1 MDATQ
6 EGEELRALLLA
17 LGLYVL
23 SVAAEEGDYPRS
35 PMRFYIQPLR
45 YAYIFG
51 EKPFSIISLPKP
63 IGAN

>member
-35 PMRFYIQPLR
+35 SMRFYIQTLTLR
-45 YAYIFG
+45 VHFRRKAFFYHVT
-51 EKPFSIISLPKP
+51 S
-63 IGAN
+63 